1 MTTIGQFISL
11 LVGDAQR
18 ELQSS
23 AMYYAHA
30 SMFTGTF
37 CYFADTA
44 KEHGDDEV
52 KHFNSVCDLINL
64 LGGIS
69 PAIQLPPPIVFGN
82 EEMLQL
88 ELDGER
94 TARTRYTERY
104 EQACELRLY
113 GVAKVLADILA
124 DEDSHD
130 NEISNVLELKSELPI
145 PESELST
152 TEIENA

>member
-1 MTTIGQFISL
+1 MITIEGFLSN

-18 ELQSS
+18 ELQAS

-30 SMFTGTF
+30 SMFTGA
-37 CYFADTA
+37 YFYFVDTA

-52 KHFNSVCDLINL
+52 KHFNAVCEQINL

-88 ELDGER
+88 ELSGER
-94 TARTRYTERY
+94 EARTRYTERY
-104 EQACELRLY
+104 EQALELRLY
-113 GVAKVLADILA
+113 GVAKILADILA

-130 NEISNVLELKSELPI
+130 NELSNVLELKSELPI
-145 PESELST
+145 PESELPT
-152 TEIENA
+152 PEAPDA